1 MSAEVERAIRE
12 IRATY
17 SMKGR
22 RSLGLCSLEG
32 MRVFERALA
41 SEAGITCALVDE
53 AFRRDASERY
63 VRLRGALDARAI
75 VPLGISDAEMLELTG
90 GRQLGGIIGLAGLPA
105 ERSLAEV
112 LASSEQAEQPLLMVA
127 GVGFNDPGNVGA
139 LIRTGHASGV
149 CAVLAV
155 GCTDAFHPRA
165 VRTSMGSVFRIP
177 VVKLPDVASLAA
189 ALAESGVRS
198 IGAVTSGGMP
208 LPGVQKTE
216 QPSAVVM
223 GSEAFG
229 LSDEEQALL
238 DELATIP
245 MTASVDSYSVNAAAA
260 VMLYELRRPS

>member
-1 MSAEVERAIRE
+1 MSADVERALRE

-17 SMKGR
+17 SKKGR
-22 RSLGLCSLEG
+22 QSLGRCSLEG
-32 MRVFERALA
+32 LRVFERAVA
-41 SEAGITCALVDE
+41 SGAAITCALVDE
-53 AFRRDASERY
+53 AFLADASERF
-63 VRLRGALDARAI
+63 VRMRAALDSRGI
-75 VPLGISDAEMLELTG
+75 PSLGIADAEMLELTG
-90 GRQLGGIIGLAGLPA
+90 GRQLGGIIGLAELPA
-105 ERSLAEV
+105 ERSLADV
-112 LASSEQAEQPLLMVA
+112 LASSQAAEQPLLMVA

-177 VVKLPDVASLAA
+177 VVNLPDVASLAT

-198 IGAVTSGGMP
+198 IGAVTSGGIP
-208 LPGVQKTE
+208 LPEVQKTE
-216 QPSAVVM
+216 QPSVVVM

-229 LSDEEQALL
+229 LSEEEKLLL

-260 VMLYELRRPS
+260 VMLYEMRRPS

>member
-17 SMKGR
+17 SKKGR
-22 RSLGLCSLEG
+22 QSLGLCSLEG
-32 MRVFERALA
+32 LRVFERAVA
-41 SEAGITCALVDE
+41 SQAAITCALADE
-53 AFRRDASERY
+53 AFRGDPSERY
-63 VRLRGALDARAI
+63 VRMRAALDSRGI
-75 VPLGISDAEMLELTG
+75 TPLAISDERMLELTG
-90 GRQLGGIIGLAGLPA
+90 GRQLGGLIGLAELPG

-112 LASSEQAEQPLLMVA
+112 LAASACAPTPLLMVA

-177 VVKLPDVASLAA
+177 VVNLPDVASLAK
-189 ALAESGVRS
+189 ALAENGVRS
-198 IGAVTSGGMP
+198 IGAVTSGGIP
-208 LPGVQKTE
+208 LPEVQKSA

-260 VMLYELRRPS
+260 VMLYEMRRPA